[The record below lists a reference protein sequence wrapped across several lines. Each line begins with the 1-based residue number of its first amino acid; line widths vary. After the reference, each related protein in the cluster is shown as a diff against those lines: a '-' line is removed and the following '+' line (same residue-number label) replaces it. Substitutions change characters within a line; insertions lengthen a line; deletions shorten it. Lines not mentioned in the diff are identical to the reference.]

1 MTAEE
6 RLHIACFEWW
16 QLQYGNRG
24 QGLLFHPANGGSRH
38 INKYD
43 KNGKPV
49 SFEATKLKRMGV
61 TPGIPDLVLVLPYG
75 RVCWF
80 ELKAP
85 KGPVRSSQIA
95 IHDRLRECGQQ
106 VYIVKSFDAFE
117 QIVNA
122 LYLPPNP

>member
-24 QGLLFHPANGGSRH
+24 QGLLFHVPNGGSRH
-38 INKYD
+38 L
-43 KNGKPV
+43 
-49 SFEATKLKRMGV
+49 FEATKLKRMGV

-85 KGPVRSSQIA
+85 KGVLSKSQIA

>member
-1 MTAEE
+1 MTTEE
-6 RLHIACFEWW
+6 SLHIECFKWW
-16 QLQYGNRG
+16 QLQYGNRKE
-24 QGLLFHPANGGSRH
+24 GLLFHVPNGGTRH
-38 INKYD
+38 L
-43 KNGKPV
+43 
-49 SFEATKLKRMGV
+49 FEATKLKRMGV